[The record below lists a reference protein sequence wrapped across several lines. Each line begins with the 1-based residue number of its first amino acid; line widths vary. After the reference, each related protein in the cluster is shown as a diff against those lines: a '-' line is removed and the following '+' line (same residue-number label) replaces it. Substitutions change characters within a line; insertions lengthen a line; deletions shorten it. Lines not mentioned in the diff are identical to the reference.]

1 MKISYKWLKEYVNI
15 NLSPEEIDQL
25 LTDTG
30 LEVEGWESIESIRG
44 GLKGVVIGKV
54 LTCVKHPDADRLSI
68 TTVNIGQTEP
78 LHIVCGAP
86 NVAAGQKVAVA
97 TIGTTLY
104 SGEESFVIKKSKIRG
119 ELSEGMICAE
129 DELGLGES
137 HAGIMILDPDAVIG
151 TPANEYFG
159 IENDIVFEIGLTP
172 NRSDATSHIGV
183 ARDIVAALNLKP
195 EYKDL
200 KLNYPSVDLFKTEN
214 QNLTILV
221 DVEDVKACPRYS
233 GITISGIKVTDSPD
247 WLQNRLKAIGLRPI
261 NNVVD
266 ITNFVLMEIG
276 QPLHAFDAKQIKG
289 GKVVVKKLAEN
300 TPFITLDGVE
310 RKLTANDLMICNAEE
325 GMCIAGV
332 FGGAKSGVTNE
343 TTNIFIESAC
353 FDPVHIRK
361 TSKYHG
367 LKTDASFRY
376 ERGTDPNI
384 TLYALKRAALL
395 IKEIAGGKI
404 SSEIVDI
411 YPIPFPEKIVQLS
424 LERMKNLIGK
434 ELPKETILYILTLL
448 EMDVKA
454 EEEGILTLSVPH
466 YRTDVTR
473 DVDVIEDILRIYGYN
488 NIEIGPVLKAS
499 MNNFPKPDPEQMRNL
514 ISDYLASNGFFEI
527 MNNSLTKSEYTQ
539 KFSYFKAEENV
550 PIANPLSKELDVMRQ
565 TLLFGALE
573 TVIYNINRK
582 VNRQK
587 LFEFGRIYR
596 KTGETDIRL
605 DVTRRYREEHHL
617 AILMTGTIESE
628 NWHSKEQK
636 PAFFH
641 LKAYVENL
649 LSRIRFPFSL
659 NDFQESTSGYFA
671 QGLQLMSGNKV
682 VGEFGILHPSLLK
695 TFDIK
700 QDVLYAELNWDL
712 ILKKLPKTN
721 ICYKEV
727 SKYPEV
733 RRDLALLL
741 DKEISFAQISQI
753 AYQTEKMLLKKV
765 NLFDVYEGDKLEA
778 GKKSYAVSF
787 ILQDEEKTLTDNQI
801 EKIMEKMVKNFE
813 TQLGAKLR

>member
-30 LEVEGWESIESIRG
+30 LEVEGWESIENIRG
-44 GLKGVVIGKV
+44 GLKGVVIGEV

-137 HAGIMILDPDAVIG
+137 HAGIMVLNPDAVIG

-183 ARDIVAALNLKP
+183 ARDIVAALNLKT

-214 QNLTILV
+214 QNITILV

-233 GITISGIKVTDSPD
+233 GITISGIKVTNSPD

-276 QPLHAFDAKQIKG
+276 QPLHAFDAKQING

-395 IKEIAGGKI
+395 IKEIAGGEI

-434 ELPKETILYILTLL
+434 ELPKETVLSILTLL

-488 NIEIGPVLKAS
+488 NIEIGPVLRAS

-617 AILMTGTIESE
+617 AMLMTGAIESE

-682 VGEFGILHPSLLK
+682 VGEFGILHSSLLK
-695 TFDIK
+695 AFDIK

-753 AYQTEKMLLKKV
+753 AYQTEKKLLKKV
-765 NLFDVYEGDKLEA
+765 NLFDVYDGDKLEA
-778 GKKSYAVSF
+778 GKKSYAISF

>member
-44 GLKGVVIGKV
+44 GLKGVVIGEV

-137 HAGIMILDPDAVIG
+137 HAGIMVLDPDAVIG

-276 QPLHAFDAKQIKG
+276 QPLHAFDAKQKIG
-289 GKVVVKKLAEN
+289 
-300 TPFITLDGVE
+300 
-310 RKLTANDLMICNAEE
+310 
-325 GMCIAGV
+325 
-332 FGGAKSGVTNE
+332 
-343 TTNIFIESAC
+343 
-353 FDPVHIRK
+353 
-361 TSKYHG
+361 
-367 LKTDASFRY
+367 
-376 ERGTDPNI
+376 
-384 TLYALKRAALL
+384 RAH
-395 IKEIAGGKI
+395 
-404 SSEIVDI
+404 V
-411 YPIPFPEKIVQLS
+411 
-424 LERMKNLIGK
+424 
-434 ELPKETILYILTLL
+434 
-448 EMDVKA
+448 
-454 EEEGILTLSVPH
+454 
-466 YRTDVTR
+466 
-473 DVDVIEDILRIYGYN
+473 
-488 NIEIGPVLKAS
+488 
-499 MNNFPKPDPEQMRNL
+499 
-514 ISDYLASNGFFEI
+514 
-527 MNNSLTKSEYTQ
+527 
-539 KFSYFKAEENV
+539 
-550 PIANPLSKELDVMRQ
+550 
-565 TLLFGALE
+565 
-573 TVIYNINRK
+573 
-582 VNRQK
+582 
-587 LFEFGRIYR
+587 
-596 KTGETDIRL
+596 
-605 DVTRRYREEHHL
+605 
-617 AILMTGTIESE
+617 
-628 NWHSKEQK
+628 
-636 PAFFH
+636 
-641 LKAYVENL
+641 
-649 LSRIRFPFSL
+649 
-659 NDFQESTSGYFA
+659 
-671 QGLQLMSGNKV
+671 
-682 VGEFGILHPSLLK
+682 
-695 TFDIK
+695 
-700 QDVLYAELNWDL
+700 
-712 ILKKLPKTN
+712 
-721 ICYKEV
+721 
-727 SKYPEV
+727 
-733 RRDLALLL
+733 
-741 DKEISFAQISQI
+741 
-753 AYQTEKMLLKKV
+753 
-765 NLFDVYEGDKLEA
+765 
-778 GKKSYAVSF
+778 
-787 ILQDEEKTLTDNQI
+787 
-801 EKIMEKMVKNFE
+801 
-813 TQLGAKLR
+813 